1 MKRIPFYSFLAATA
15 ISLIGNYL
23 TMIAVPWFV
32 LELTGSAA
40 RTGLAGFFT
49 ALPAVI
55 ATFFGGTIVDRV
67 GHRRMSIL
75 SDIGSGVTVA
85 MIPLFY
91 SSIGLPFW
99 LLLTLVFF
107 SALLDAPG
115 STARASLLPDLAQ
128 AAGVDLE
135 RANAIQQSLRRGAA
149 LLGPALSG
157 VLIAWVGANNVLWLD
172 AATFAVSALI
182 FFWAIPSGR
191 VLGAEG
197 TSYLEDLKAG
207 LQFVRGNRLILT
219 LMITVAMTNFLD
231 APLFSVVIPV
241 YARQFYG
248 QATNLGLMISTFG
261 GGALAGALLYGM
273 FGRKFPRR
281 ALFISAF
288 FLVGIPFWVLALTP
302 SFPIVLALLFI
313 SGLAAGPINPL
324 IMTAAQER
332 VPPGMRGRVFG
343 LMTSGA
349 YIATPLGML
358 LIGYLVEY
366 FSVTT
371 TILFIAGGYFL
382 VTTAQFFNQVLSELE
397 GNKESHLIGGGSH
410 EKTGS

>member
-1 MKRIPFYSFLAATA
+1 MKRVPFYSFLAATA

-40 RTGLAGFFT
+40 KTGLVGFFT
-49 ALPAVI
+49 ALPSII
-55 ATFFGGTIVDRV
+55 ATFFGGTIVDRF
-67 GHRRMSIL
+67 GHKRMSIL

-91 SSIGLPFW
+91 YSIGLPFW

-128 AAGVDLE
+128 EAGVDLE

-149 LLGPALSG
+149 LVGPAISG

-172 AATFAVSALI
+172 AATFAVSAVI
-182 FFWAIPSGR
+182 FIWAIPSGR
-191 VLGAEG
+191 VVETEH

-207 LQFVRGNRLILT
+207 LQFVRANRLILT
-219 LMITVAMTNFLD
+219 LMITIAITNFLD
-231 APLFSVVIPV
+231 APLFAVVMPV

-248 QATNLGLMISTFG
+248 EATNLGLMISTFG
-261 GGALAGALLYGM
+261 GGALVGALLYGM
-273 FGRKFPRR
+273 FGKKFPRR
-281 ALFISAF
+281 SVFIGAF
-288 FLVGIPFWVLALTP
+288 FLVGIPFWILAFTP
-302 SFPIVLALLFI
+302 SFPIVLGLLLI
-313 SGLAAGPINPL
+313 SGLAAGPINPV
-324 IMTAAQER
+324 IMTVAQER

-366 FSVTT
+366 LSVTT
-371 TILFIAGGYFL
+371 TILLIAGGYFL
-382 VTTAQFFNQVLSELE
+382 VTTAQFFNQVLFELE
-397 GNKESHLIGGGSH
+397 GSQRLNLIDGESN
-410 EKTGS
+410 E